1 MEPRNRLSRLAGR
14 LEFLPE
20 RLRRLAVT
28 QLVRRTVPFTGTACL
43 AVEELTPARV
53 TVFVENRRR
62 VRNHIG
68 GLHAAAMTLAAE
80 TCSGFVVGMNVPDSR
95 LLLMKSLQVEFRKR
109 CRGGLRATATLT
121 PEQLEQVRTSEKGEV
136 DVAVSATDAGGDE
149 PIRCRMVW
157 AWVPRQRD

>member
-1 MEPRNRLSRLAGR
+1 MERRNRLSRIAQR

-28 QLVRRTVPFTGTACL
+28 QVVRKTVPFTETACL
-43 AVEELTPARV
+43 VVEELTESRV

-95 LLLMKSLQVEFRKR
+95 MLLMKSLQVEFRRR
-109 CRGGLRATATLT
+109 CRGGLRAVATLT
-121 PEQLEQVRTSEKGEV
+121 AEQLESIRMLEKGEV
-136 DVAVSATDAGGDE
+136 DVAVTATDASGAE
-149 PIRCRMVW
+149 PIRCRMLW
-157 AWVPRQRD
+157 AWVPRKRD

>member
-1 MEPRNRLSRLAGR
+1 MEQRNRLSRIAKR

-28 QLVRRTVPFTGTACL
+28 QVVRKTVPFTDTASL
-43 AVEELTPARV
+43 VVEELTGSRV

-95 LLLMKSLQVEFRKR
+95 MLLMKSLRVEFRKR
-109 CRGGLRATATLT
+109 CRGGLRAVATLT
-121 PEQLEQVRTSEKGEV
+121 TEQLEQIRTLEKGEV
-136 DVAVSATDAGGDE
+136 DVAVTATDASGSE
-149 PIRCRMVW
+149 PIRCEMLW
-157 AWVPRQRD
+157 AWVPKR

>member
-1 MEPRNRLSRLAGR
+1 MESGNRLSRIARR
-14 LEFLPE
+14 LEFLPD
-20 RLRRLAVT
+20 RLRRLALT
-28 QLVRRTVPFTGTACL
+28 QVVRRTVPFTDTACL
-43 AVEELTPARV
+43 TVEELTPERV

-95 LLLMKSLQVEFRKR
+95 TLLMKSLQVEFRKR

-121 PEQLEQVRTSEKGEV
+121 PEQIEQVRTLEKGEV
-136 DVAVSATDAGGDE
+136 DVAVAAADADGNE
-149 PIRCRMVW
+149 PIRCRMLW
-157 AWVPRQRD
+157 AWVPRK